1 MDLTKKFEEAVA
13 YQSVRISSL
22 DIDRRYE
29 IRSAEKVTTKF
40 GPSVALDIKESPFNI
55 VRVFLPKRY
64 TNCFSE
70 DDILDINNQRVKLN
84 LVYKGTCSKT
94 HSYVLSIVS

>member
-1 MDLTKKFEEAVA
+1 MDLTKKFEDAVA
-13 YQSVRISSL
+13 YQAVCISSL
-22 DIDRRYE
+22 DVDRRYE
-29 IRSAEKVTTKF
+29 IRSAEVTRKF
-40 GPSVALDIKESPFNI
+40 GPSVALEIKESPFNI
-55 VRVFLPKRY
+55 VKAFLPKRY

-70 DDILDINNQRVKLN
+70 DDISEINNQRVKLH

>member
-1 MDLTKKFEEAVA
+1 MDLTEKFEDAVA
-13 YQSVRISSL
+13 YQAVRISSL
-22 DIDRRYE
+22 DVDRRYE

-40 GPSVALDIKESPFNI
+40 GPSVALQIKESPFNI
-55 VRVFLPKRY
+55 VKGFLPKRY
-64 TNCFSE
+64 SNCFSE
-70 DDILDINNQRVKLN
+70 DDIADINNQRVKLY